1 MHLVLFQMMESE
13 IYLNQIKME
22 KSMKEI
28 NVAVTGGA
36 GQIAYSLLPR
46 LVSGETF
53 GPDIKVNLRLIEIPQ
68 VVDKLQGTIMELI
81 DCGFDQTGELT
92 ATSDIREGVKDA
104 DWVLLVGSI
113 PRGIV
118 IDGKK
123 IEERSDLLKING
135 GIFTDQGAA
144 IGQVAKPDAK
154 ILVVGNPAN
163 TNALIGMNSAKNPSQ
178 QWFAMTALDAN
189 RAKAQLAEKAG
200 TSISSVKNMIIWGN
214 HSPTMYPDPY
224 NATINGV
231 SAAETINDDQWL
243 AEEYLPLVQQ
253 RGKAVIDARGASSAA
268 SAANAAIDTVKA
280 VMNPTPD
287 GDCFSA
293 AIASDGSYGVP
304 QGLIFGFPLRTS
316 ANGEV
321 EIIQGIELNEFA
333 QSKIAITTQEL
344 ESEREAVA
352 DLID

>member
-1 MHLVLFQMMESE
+1 
-13 IYLNQIKME
+13 
-22 KSMKEI
+22 MKEI

-53 GPDIKVNLRLIEIPQ
+53 GPDTKVNLRLIEIPQ

-81 DCGFDQTGELT
+81 DCGFDQTGNLT
-92 ATSDIREGVKDA
+92 ATSDIKEGVKDA

-135 GIFTDQGAA
+135 GIFTDQGSA
-144 IGQVAKPDAK
+144 IGELAKSDAK

-163 TNALIGMNSAKNPSQ
+163 TNALIGMNKANNNSQ

-189 RAKAQLAEKAG
+189 RAKAQLAEKANVE
-200 TSISSVKNMIIWGN
+200 ISSVKNMVIWGN

-224 NATINGV
+224 NATIDGK
-231 SAAETINDDQWL
+231 SAAEVINDASWIED
-243 AEEYLPLVQQ
+243 EYLPLVQQ

-268 SAANAAIDTVKA
+268 SAANAAIDTIKSVI
-280 VMNPTPD
+280 NPTND
-287 GDCFSA
+287 EDCFSA
-293 AIASDGSYGVP
+293 AVVSDGSYGVP
-304 QGLIFGFPLRTS
+304 EGLIFGFPLRTTED
-316 ANGEV
+316 GKV

-333 QSKIAITTQEL
+333 QTKIKVTTDEL

-352 DLID
+352 DLIS

>member
-1 MHLVLFQMMESE
+1 
-13 IYLNQIKME
+13 
-22 KSMKEI
+22 MKEI

-53 GPDIKVNLRLIEIPQ
+53 GSDTKVNLRLIEIPQ

-81 DCGFDQTGELT
+81 DCGFEQTGELT

-144 IGQVAKPDAK
+144 IGELSKPDAK

-163 TNALIGMNSAKNPSQ
+163 TNALIGMNSANNDGQ

-189 RAKAQLAEKAG
+189 RAKAQLAEKAKVE
-200 TSISSVKNMIIWGN
+200 ISSLKNMIIWGN

-224 NATINGV
+224 NATIDGN
-231 SAAETINDDQWL
+231 SAAEVINDINWL
-243 AEEYLPLVQQ
+243 EDDYLPLVQQ

-268 SAANAAIDTVKA
+268 SAANAAIDTVKS
-280 VMNPTPD
+280 VINPTQE

-293 AIASDGSYGVP
+293 AVVSDGSYGVP
-304 QGLIFGFPLRTS
+304 EGLIFGFPLRTNP
-316 ANGEV
+316 AGKV
-321 EIIQGIELNEFA
+321 EIVQGIEINDFA
-333 QSKIAITTQEL
+333 KSKIQITTEEL
-344 ESEREAVA
+344 ESERKAVA
-352 DLID
+352 DLIS

>member
-1 MHLVLFQMMESE
+1 
-13 IYLNQIKME
+13 
-22 KSMKEI
+22 MKEI

-46 LVSGETF
+46 LISGETF
-53 GPDIKVNLRLIEIPQ
+53 GPDMKVNLRLIEIPQ
-68 VVDKLQGTIMELI
+68 VVDKLQGTIMELM
-81 DCGFDQTGELT
+81 DCGFDQTGDLV

-135 GIFTDQGAA
+135 GIFTDQGQA
-144 IGQVAKPDAK
+144 IGELAKSDAK

-163 TNALIGMNSAKNPSQ
+163 TNALIGMNSANNPNQ

-200 TSISSVKNMIIWGN
+200 VEISSLKNMIIWGN
-214 HSPTMYPDPY
+214 HSPTMYPDPH
-224 NATINGV
+224 NATINGI
-231 SAAETINDDQWL
+231 SAAEVIDDEEWL
-243 AEEYLPLVQQ
+243 EENYLPLVQQ

-268 SAANAAIDTVKA
+268 SAANAAIDTVKS
-280 VMNPTPD
+280 VENSTNE

-293 AIASDGSYGVP
+293 AVVSDGSYGVP
-304 QGLIFGFPLRTS
+304 EGLIFGFPLRTTES
-316 ANGEV
+316 GKV
-321 EIIQGIELNEFA
+321 EIIQGVELNDFA
-333 QSKIAITTQEL
+333 KSKIKITTEEL
-344 ESEREAVA
+344 VSEREAVS
-352 DLID
+352 DLIG

>member
-1 MHLVLFQMMESE
+1 
-13 IYLNQIKME
+13 
-22 KSMKEI
+22 MKEI

-53 GPDIKVNLRLIEIPQ
+53 GQDTKVNLRLIEIPQ

-81 DCGFDQTGELT
+81 DCGFDQTGELL

-135 GIFTDQGAA
+135 GIFTDQGSA
-144 IGQVAKPDAK
+144 IGELAKPDAK

-163 TNALIGMNSAKNPSQ
+163 TNALIGMNKANNPSQ

-189 RAKAQLAEKAG
+189 RAKAQLAEKANVE
-200 TSISSVKNMIIWGN
+200 ISSVKNMVIWGN

-224 NATINGV
+224 NATINGQ
-231 SAAETINDDQWL
+231 SAAEVINDGSWL
-243 AEEYLPLVQQ
+243 EDDYLPLVQQ

-268 SAANAAIDTVKA
+268 SAANAAIDTIKSVI
-280 VMNPTPD
+280 NPTED

-293 AIASDGSYGVP
+293 AIASDGSYDVP
-304 QGLIFGFPLRTS
+304 EGLIFGFPLRTTQE
-316 ANGEV
+316 GTV
-321 EIIQGIELNEFA
+321 EIIQGVELNDFA
-333 QSKIAITTQEL
+333 QAKIKVTTDEL
-344 ESEREAVA
+344 QSEREAVE
-352 DLID
+352 DLIS